1 MAQKPWGGRFSKET
15 ARSVEDFT
23 ASVHVD
29 RKLAPYD
36 IQGSIAH
43 CRMLAQQKI
52 ITPGESRKIIQ
63 GLTEIGKE
71 IGKGTFPFRADLEDI
86 HMNIEHRLM
95 EKIGDLGGKLHTAR
109 SRNDQVA
116 LDTRL
121 YLRDRIAMIQTLLQG
136 LVRTLVMKAESE
148 VEVLMPGFTHLQIGQ
163 PVLFAHHLLS
173 YCDMFERDRQRLSE
187 CAKRVNMM
195 PLGSGALAGTTF
207 PIDRKQV
214 AKELGFPELTQ
225 NSMDAVSDRDY
236 IIEFLSC
243 AALIMMHLSR
253 ISEELILWSSEP
265 FSFVEIGDDY
275 ATGSSM
281 MPQKKNPDVP
291 ELVRGKTGR
300 VYGHLMGMLTTL
312 KGLPLTYN
320 RDLQE
325 DKEPLFD
332 TVDTLTGSLSVFNGM
347 IAGLTVNRERMQ
359 EAAAT
364 GYSTATDLADYLVR
378 KGIPFRKAH
387 DITGRIV
394 RHCMQSHQDL
404 AALTVQEFQ
413 QFHGAIQKDVFD
425 VIDIKRSVA
434 ARNITGGTAP
444 AQVKK
449 RIRALKKKLDKDS
462 ETGKR
467 QGRRQSDS

>member
-1 MAQKPWGGRFSKET
+1 MAQKPWGGRFSKNT
-15 ARSVEDFT
+15 DRSVEAFT
-23 ASVHVD
+23 ASVHFD

-52 ITPGESRKIIQ
+52 ITSSESRKIIQ

-71 IGKGTFPFRADLEDI
+71 IENGTFPFRPDLEDI
-86 HMNIEHRLM
+86 HMNIEHRLI
-95 EKIGDLGGKLHTAR
+95 ERIGELGGKLHTAR

-121 YLRDRIAMIQTLLQG
+121 YLRDRISSIQTLLHE
-136 LVRTLVMKAESE
+136 LIRTLVTKAESE

-163 PVLFAHHLLS
+163 PVLFAHHLLA
-173 YCDMFERDRQRLSE
+173 YCDMFERDMQRLSE
-187 CAKRVNMM
+187 CAKRVNQM
-195 PLGSGALAGTTF
+195 PLGSGALAGTSF
-207 PIDRKQV
+207 PIDRRQV
-214 AKELGFPELTQ
+214 AKELGFQGLTQ

-243 AALIMMHLSR
+243 ASIIMMHLSR
-253 ISEELILWSSEP
+253 FSEELILWSSEP

-275 ATGSSM
+275 ATGSSI

-300 VYGHLMGMLTTL
+300 IYGHLMGMLTTL

-332 TVDTLTGSLSVFNGM
+332 TVETLTGSLSVFTGM
-347 IAGLTVNRERMQ
+347 LAGLTVNRARMQ
-359 EAAAT
+359 EAAAG
-364 GYSTATDLADYLVR
+364 GYSTATDLADYLTR
-378 KGIPFRKAH
+378 KGLPFRKAH
-387 DITGRIV
+387 EITGRIV
-394 RHCMQSHQDL
+394 RHCMQSNQDL
-404 AALTVQEFQ
+404 AALSLEELKR
-413 QFHGAIQKDVFD
+413 FHGAIQKDVFD
-425 VIDIKRSVA
+425 VIEMKRSVA
-434 ARNITGGTAP
+434 SRNIPGGTAP

-449 RIRALKKKLDKDS
+449 RIRSLQKKLNKS
-462 ETGKR
+462 SGK
-467 QGRRQSDS
+467 